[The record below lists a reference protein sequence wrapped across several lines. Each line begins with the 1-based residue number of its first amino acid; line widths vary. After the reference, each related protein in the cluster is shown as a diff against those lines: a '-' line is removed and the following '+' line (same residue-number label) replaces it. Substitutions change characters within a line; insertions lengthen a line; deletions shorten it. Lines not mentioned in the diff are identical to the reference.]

1 MKGMKGYLS
10 EWLALHHIGKDE
22 KQTENV
28 CSMYKNAALWFPVY
42 VEGNVGCYDH
52 LLSEHVWLY

>member
-1 MKGMKGYLS
+1 MKDMKGYLA

-28 CSMYKNAALWFPVY
+28 HSMYKNA
-42 VEGNVGCYDH
+42 
-52 LLSEHVWLY
+52 LLSQIASLC